1 VGLRLRPRSIA
12 GEHAVGLREGG
23 WGGVGRALNVWREGR
38 FGQRR
43 ASAWRRG
50 PAGCTPLAKA
60 GRAGGARRT
69 AHRLVER
76 AGRSQE
82 HAREHAA
89 SLRKGGEGGGGG
101 GGGGAR
107 AERLATG
114 ALGATTCERA
124 WKEAHDPA
132 GRSRLVVAFAGAA
145 CRTDC
150 APAMLRSH
158 GWCVA
163 RVTPTVQ
170 SVTLRVATA
179 WSWSSRAAVGSWG
192 AAAVSCVQI
201 WSQKNLAVG
210 RFGDLAV

>member
-1 VGLRLRPRSIA
+1 MQLGPLR
-12 GEHAVGLREGG
+12 
-23 WGGVGRALNVWREGR
+23 
-38 FGQRR
+38 
-43 ASAWRRG
+43 
-50 PAGCTPLAKA
+50 AKHLLLFSA

-89 SLRKGGEGGGGG
+89 SLRKGGE
-101 GGGGAR
+101 GGAR

-192 AAAVSCVQI
+192 GGGFLRPNLEPKKSGGGELLRSGSVSWQWELKI
-201 WSQKNLAVG
+201 FDW
-210 RFGDLAV
+210 